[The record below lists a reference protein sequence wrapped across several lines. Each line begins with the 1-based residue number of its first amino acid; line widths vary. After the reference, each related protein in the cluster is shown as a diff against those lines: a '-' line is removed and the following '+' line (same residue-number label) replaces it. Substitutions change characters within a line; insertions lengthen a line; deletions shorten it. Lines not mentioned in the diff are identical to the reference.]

1 MQVITCF
8 FVLPTCG
15 ESTSL
20 LKRLHI
26 QWVQSS
32 CYGLVR
38 DLMGFRVDDLMD
50 AKPSLLALT
59 PVVRCVPVPMQ
70 VVTWMAQLVVTSP
83 VWHLWKGG
91 ATGYFKDLWHADK
104 KQDRNAL
111 AKPLLNILQEV
122 EGNPVVKS
130 KVLHLFRDSGVIL
143 LASGGAGLELL
154 QIWGHWAKG
163 SLGQAYIEKN
173 PLAALQAFAIAS
185 GWEQSSF
192 MRHHFLGRA
201 LATVSPEWID
211 AIFRGV
217 RRLLEIVQ
225 ARNARIQCGKGQA
238 DDLISDKAA
247 EGLLQTVLY
256 SGICFWQ
263 NLPFRTQ
270 RYGVAYV
277 LHRLPA
283 VVNIIVT
290 PEYLHF
296 TQQVMSSHDRANRQA
311 EMDVSPAI

>member
-1 MQVITCF
+1 FARHKDPQ
-8 FVLPTCG
+8 LDAAG
-15 ESTSL
+15 ALADL
-20 LKRLHI
+20 LVFTLNLTGLDILQKIENQDNSWWSYRL
-26 QWVQSS
+26 
-32 CYGLVR
+32 L
-38 DLMGFRVDDLMD
+38 
-50 AKPSLLALT
+50 
-59 PVVRCVPVPMQ
+59 
-70 VVTWMAQLVVTSP
+70 
-83 VWHLWKGG
+83 
-91 ATGYFKDLWHADK
+91 FKDLWHADK

-192 MRHHFLGRA
+192 MRP
-201 LATVSPEWID
+201 LAGPW
-211 AIFRGV
+211 
-217 RRLLEIVQ
+217 
-225 ARNARIQCGKGQA
+225 
-238 DDLISDKAA
+238 
-247 EGLLQTVLY
+247 
-256 SGICFWQ
+256 
-263 NLPFRTQ
+263 
-270 RYGVAYV
+270 YGVAYV

-283 VVNIIVT
+283 VANTIVT

-311 EMDVSPAI
+311 EMDVSPAIWDSCDDLLALPAPVQMAATDAKVALPSEALDFTNGLIPGTSTV